1 MRRLIVS
8 NAMSL
13 DGYYSG
19 QDDDVMVL
27 ELDPAFH
34 AYNAE
39 RLRAADTLLLGR
51 RSFEGFKSFWSSVA
65 DDPDAR
71 WTGAQRE
78 VSRLDNAIDKLVVS
92 DSLTPEQTQPWQ
104 HTTHI
109 VSPADAHQQIAR
121 SPSSNADPGG
131 TSWSSA
137 AARSGATCWLAGWS
151 TSFT

>member
-34 AYNAE
+34 AYNADS
-39 RLRAADTLLLGR
+39 LRGADTLVLGR

-78 VSRLDNAIDKLVVS
+78 VSRLDNAIEKIVVS
-92 DSLTPEQTQPWQ
+92 ASLT
-104 HTTHI
+104 H
-109 VSPADAHQQIAR
+109 
-121 SPSSNADPGG
+121 SNARPCNH
-131 TSWSSA
+131 T
-137 AARSGATCWLAGWS
+137 
-151 TSFT
+151 